1 MKPSICH
8 YSYHRTWEEKG
19 WNCLDLARTVKSL
32 RVDAVDFHVRY
43 LGEAATA
50 AGRIREALDRYDLE
64 LSGISLSNNLNQTD
78 ATEFEAEIEST
89 VQWIRLAAEVE
100 APVSRIFGGHV
111 ADRSDVQSLSAGFDR
126 IIDGLG
132 RLADEAKR
140 YGVVLALE
148 NHGGL
153 PCTSEEQIEVLQKI
167 DSDHLRAT
175 VDIGNYM
182 GCGKESV
189 SSCAISAPYAAYVH
203 VKDFV
208 KIKSDET
215 GWGWKIESAVLGA
228 GVVDVPGC
236 LRTLGEA
243 GYDGYLALEYE
254 AATDELRGVSESI
267 EYLTSVLAEM

>member
-8 YSYHRTWEEKG
+8 YSYHRAWEEKG

-32 RVDAVDFHVRY
+32 GVDAVDFHVRY

-50 AGRIREALDRYDLE
+50 AGRIRGALDRHDLE
-64 LSGISLSNNLNQTD
+64 LSGISLSNNLNQTN
-78 ATEFEAEIEST
+78 AAEFEAEIEST

-111 ADRSDVQSLSAGFDR
+111 ADRSDVQDLNAGFDR

-140 YGVVLALE
+140 YDVVLALE

-153 PCTSEEQIEVLQKI
+153 PCTSEEQIEVIQKI

-182 GCGKESV
+182 GCGKESA
-189 SSCAISAPYAAYVH
+189 SSCTVSAPYAAYVH

-208 KIKSDET
+208 KIQSDET
-215 GWGWKIESAVLGA
+215 GWGWKIESAVLGE

-236 LRTLGEA
+236 LRALRDA

-254 AATDELRGVSESI
+254 ADTDEARGVSESI
-267 EYLTSVLAEM
+267 EYLKSVLAEM